1 MQQTDPLWIL
11 LAREITGDA
20 SAEEKKALQELI
32 ADDPV
37 KQNLVDKI
45 ICFCEMNT
53 TEDSHEIKNAWNKHV
68 QRLS

>member
-1 MQQTDPLWIL
+1 MQSQDSLWIL

-20 SAEEKKALQELI
+20 SAEEKKALQELV

-37 KQNLVDKI
+37 KQSLVDMI
-45 ICFCEMNT
+45 VCFCQMNT
-53 TEDSHEIKNAWNKHV
+53 TEDSHEIKNAWKKHE